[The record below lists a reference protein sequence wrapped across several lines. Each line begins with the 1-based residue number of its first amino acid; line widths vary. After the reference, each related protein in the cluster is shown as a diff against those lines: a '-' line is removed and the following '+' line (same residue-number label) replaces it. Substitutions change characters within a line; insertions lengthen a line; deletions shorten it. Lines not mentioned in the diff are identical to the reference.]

1 MRFREDKPE
10 DLARAREE
18 VAAWRARN
26 PQGTAE
32 QLLADIGHGYHQDYG
47 PVLRSVLFS
56 VDLHAAKIAVG
67 ISITAREDR

>member
-1 MRFREDKPE
+1 MRYREDKPE

-18 VAAWRARN
+18 VAARRVRN

-32 QLLADIGHGYHQDYG
+32 QLLGDIGPGYHKDYG

-56 VDLHAAKIAVG
+56 VDSHAAKAATGILVIARD
-67 ISITAREDR
+67 SQ